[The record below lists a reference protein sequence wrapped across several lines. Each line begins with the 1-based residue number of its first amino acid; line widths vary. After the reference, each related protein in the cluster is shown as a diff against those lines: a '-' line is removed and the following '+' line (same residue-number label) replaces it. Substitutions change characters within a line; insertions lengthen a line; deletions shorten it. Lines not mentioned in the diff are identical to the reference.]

1 MLTDPQSKNTF
12 CFSCS
17 SEWNTGKTTVSGRHG
32 LPGSGE
38 RLYQHH
44 QHWDISGKRAFSHY
58 YVHLVLYFNIYIS
71 VTRQI
76 SSSLNWTK
84 IWSDSLKCILAL
96 ITEITR
102 IGDNGKIPRSHIW
115 YKRREDRKCSQQR
128 RLLSLTGRSA
138 SLQAS
143 DIPSVRAET
152 HAHASEYNTHLPN
165 CVNFFYSSASQC
177 QYFTQSCCRFRTMY
191 KMTKMWW
198 HRSPLFQLD
207 RKLGT
212 EQKQTTDTAT
222 QDKYII

>member
-1 MLTDPQSKNTF
+1 MLTDLQSKNTF

-58 YVHLVLYFNIYIS
+58 YVHLVLYFNIYIYIFIS

-128 RLLSLTGRSA
+128 RLTVVFDRAVCFSSNKRHTFSQSRDTRARQWIQHTSTQLCEFL
-138 SLQAS
+138 LFLCL
-143 DIPSVRAET
+143 PVSVFHT
-152 HAHASEYNTHLPN
+152 VLLP
-165 CVNFFYSSASQC
+165 F
-177 QYFTQSCCRFRTMY
+177 
-191 KMTKMWW
+191 
-198 HRSPLFQLD
+198 
-207 RKLGT
+207 
-212 EQKQTTDTAT
+212 
-222 QDKYII
+222 